1 MFEESTAA
9 MIIRR
14 VSGAGMDCLFRCLV
28 IIIGLAGGDPKGG
41 ASALR
46 QKLADFI
53 ESNPDHQV
61 GNFTG
66 ETFAIRIQR
75 EFNMSV
81 PTYCT
86 AMRDQRKPMMGGTIE
101 IEAFV
106 ILYPNIK
113 IVTCFKET
121 MDKNSFMPRESYGTP
136 TPSEQTFHLLYSLAE
151 KHYDFLEPEKRFTVK
166 PTKLKPSPV
175 SNSVQT
181 GKNSAD
187 TPEKVDRIVE
197 LSMRVSKLEEQVVAS
212 ERGRRTAE
220 VQAQALE
227 VQVGQKV
234 EPRGEEVGG
243 ESGRPVDSQ
252 SAFLKNKRNNTALL
266 TCCAFASSFPCISLL
281 PLSVPTPPF
290 PQGGRAEV
298 VSRYG
303 GRQGRNAPR
312 GDGRQP

>member
-1 MFEESTAA
+1 MFEESNAA
-9 MIIRR
+9 MTIRR

-28 IIIGLAGGDPKGG
+28 IIIGLAGGDPKGD

-66 ETFAIRIQR
+66 ETFAIRIRR

-106 ILYPNIK
+106 ILFPNIK

-151 KHYDFLEPEKRFTVK
+151 KHYDFLEPQKHFTVR
-166 PTKLKPSPV
+166 PTKSKPASPV
-175 SNSVQT
+175 SNLVQT

-197 LSMRVSKLEEQVVAS
+197 LSVRVSKLEEQVVAS

-220 VQAQALE
+220 AQAQALE
-227 VQVGQKV
+227 AQVGTKSRT
-234 EPRGEEVGG
+234 PRRR
-243 ESGRPVDSQ
+243 SRRRKWSTSKPQ
-252 SAFLKNKRNNTALL
+252 SAF
-266 TCCAFASSFPCISLL
+266 F
-281 PLSVPTPPF
+281 
-290 PQGGRAEV
+290 
-298 VSRYG
+298 
-303 GRQGRNAPR
+303 
-312 GDGRQP
+312 